1 MPRKIHVTNSAQRDA
16 TVTMKGLRPT
26 GGVELALP
34 DGPVSFRRYLSTTEE
49 GLHEDLVA
57 HFGEDYA
64 QALIDGDPETD
75 MEQVGRFLG
84 SMDTVYLSAEGHVLH
99 ASPQVVEIVLDPAGQ
114 ERERRVP
121 QDVPG
126 NVNDELPVR
135 WTGRKIPKDQA
146 VRRFAFTRAIQL
158 RHVDGLTYD
167 YLYAMARELADES
180 VMMLVGAG
188 ADGKSP
194 LIFQANGSPYRG
206 FLEARVDGE
215 RYQLVLHLSNTEL
228 KLPPPPEPAGDEA
241 ASDSGAAGDDAG
253 TGDSGS

>member
-1 MPRKIHVTNSAQRDA
+1 MPRKIHVTNSSQRDA
-16 TVTMKGLRPT
+16 TVTMKGLRPS

-34 DGPVSFRRYLSTTEE
+34 DGRVAFRRYLSTTGE
-49 GLHEDLVA
+49 GMHAHLVEN
-57 HFGEDYA
+57 FGNDYA

-84 SMDTVYLSAEGHVLH
+84 SMDTVYLSSEGHVLH
-99 ASPQVVEIVLDPAGQ
+99 SSPQVVEIVLGPQGD

-121 QDVPG
+121 NDVPA

-135 WTGRKIPKDQA
+135 WTGRKLPKQQA
-146 VRRFAFTRAIQL
+146 VQRFAFTRTIQL

-167 YLYAMARELADES
+167 YLFAMAKELADEN
-180 VMMLVGAG
+180 VMMLLGAG
-188 ADGKSP
+188 SDGKAP

-215 RYQLVLHLSNTEL
+215 RYQLLLRLSNTEL
-228 KLPPPPEPAGDEA
+228 KLPPPPED
-241 ASDSGAAGDDAG
+241 DDAATKG
-253 TGDSGS
+253 GA